1 MSTKIEVCFI
11 TSDINDNSGSYRL
24 WVKDLAEYFNELGI
38 TAYINKLT
46 DNIKSN
52 VVIILGKSDVGK
64 CEDYKR
70 NYPNNLINF
79 IEKKVGIFQNFDK
92 I

>member
-11 TSDINDNSGSYRL
+11 TSISDVNLGSYRI

-38 TAYINKLT
+38 TTYINKLP

-52 VVIILGKSDVGK
+52 LVIILGKSDVSK
-64 CEDYKR
+64 CEDYKKD
-70 NYPNNLINF
+70 YPNNLI
-79 IEKKVGIFQNFDK
+79 GIIIVWRF
-92 I
+92 